1 MGYGHNS
8 INYVG
13 LKNYRTLPAFQ
24 GLCWEILH
32 AIPNQ
37 MIHVL
42 YWFQKQ
48 HCPSPWV
55 LYIREYQHC
64 STFSIYIIIF
74 HSLYIVCGLGWTS
87 PCVVVQSRLKTL
99 GGLWISQTSH
109 ETLEQ
114 AADFLSMCADMEVP
128 IRNKLR
134 AYHGVLWAW
143 TFRLKTPPCGPG
155 IRGWCQETPYI
166 FLCKFWFYI
175 TLRLQIKNKTFLLF
189 SHRQSP

>member
-37 MIHVL
+37 MMHVL

-109 ETLEQ
+109 ETLGQ
-114 AADFLSMCADMEVP
+114 AGDFLSMCAELEVP

-155 IRGWCQETPYI
+155 RIVGSDVMSQICATCGW
-166 FLCKFWFYI
+166 
-175 TLRLQIKNKTFLLF
+175 
-189 SHRQSP
+189 